1 MIVKLFGFVDL
12 VAAAVVAFHGF
23 PVFDALKWIFVIV
36 LIYKGVMSLIG

>member
-1 MIVKLFGFVDL
+1 MIVKLFGIVDL

-23 PVFDALKWIFVIV
+23 PILDALKWIFVVI